1 MNKSL
6 RKIMITALPLLLV
19 FAWAGACGKSTQ
31 STMLKGE
38 TQDYQT
44 EGWLDDNTFQ
54 VRGLG
59 APNPNAKGFVRR
71 RTQAKEAALL
81 AAQKRVVE
89 LLVGA
94 KISAASGSDS
104 GESTGVAITKEL
116 DGIIKG
122 GAIVKTTYDQEDNC
136 EVTYRIH
143 SNGLKKKA
151 ETMASKQ
158 DFR

>member
-1 MNKSL
+1 M
-6 RKIMITALPLLLV
+6 RKLQKTGALLIVMTLV
-19 FAWAGACGKSTQ
+19 GLIACGGGSKR
-31 STMLKGE
+31 TMLKGDTE
-38 TQDYQT
+38 DYQT
-44 EGWLDDNTFQ
+44 EGWLDDDTFQ
-54 VRGLG
+54 VRALG

-71 RTQAKEAALL
+71 RTQAEEAALL

-116 DGIIKG
+116 DGVVKG
-122 GAIVKTTYDQEDNC
+122 GTIVKKTFDSEDNC
-136 EVTYRIH
+136 EITYRIH
-143 SNGLKKKA
+143 AKGLKKMA
-151 ETMASKQ
+151 QALASKK